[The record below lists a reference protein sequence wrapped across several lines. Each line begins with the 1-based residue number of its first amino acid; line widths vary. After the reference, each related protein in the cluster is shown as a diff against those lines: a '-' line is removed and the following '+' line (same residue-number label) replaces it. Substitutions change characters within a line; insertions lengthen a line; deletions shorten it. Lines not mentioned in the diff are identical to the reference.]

1 MNKKLVL
8 GIFVAFSAGAFW
20 ACGSG
25 DVVESDDNLEGLAVA
40 LLDQIGDVEVAKAI
54 SSCTEDPQCAAE
66 MGNAPSLAVQSSSS
80 SSKPASSSATPKS
93 SGTMSSSGLNLSFG
107 PVGHKSSSSNTPPPS
122 STTIESSSSIVVP
135 AGQYGYCTPS
145 PKKVDLNKEVVWTFN
160 WDTKTS
166 GVGTSDILAATYSW
180 DIPNG
185 TTATGTAK
193 AVSTTYAVSGPKT
206 ASVTVSTPS
215 HGAQTIACAEGVNV
229 NGSPIT
235 GCKCESTNIEP
246 DVSTGEVAKWTASG
260 CTTGTGF
267 TLTYAW
273 TGATPDA
280 TGLVATAPVAEKGDE
295 VKGVVLTVAND
306 DNTVV
311 NIPCADAKA
320 QDKTKPDYVLTFEG
334 NQIPQTGIA
343 VKNEGCVVVSGT
355 WTAQGYNPK
364 LSVVCEVACADMD
377 GKSCYQT
384 TNAVSIS
391 VGSGTA
397 VSGQYSASASAL
409 LTNSL
414 SGSIEGKSVCVS
426 FSGMVKDGEATCKL
440 STN

>member
-40 LLDQIGDVEVAKAI
+40 LLDQIGDVEVAKAV
-54 SSCTEDPQCAAE
+54 STCAENPQCAAE

-122 STTIESSSSIVVP
+122 SATVQSSSSIVVP

-235 GCKCESTNIEP
+235 GCKCASTNISP
-246 DVSTGEVAKWTASG
+246 DVAKGESAKWTATG
-260 CTTGTGF
+260 CKTGDGF

-273 TGATPDA
+273 TGATADA
-280 TGLVATAPVAEKGDE
+280 TGLEATAPVTKKGDM
-295 VKGVVLTVAND
+295 VTGVVLTVAND

-311 NIPCADAKA
+311 DIPCESAKA
-320 QDKTKPDYVLTFEG
+320 IDNTQPDYLFTIAG
-334 NQIPQTGIA
+334 NQITGTIDT
-343 VKNEGCVVVSGT
+343 VLNEGCMTIRGE
-355 WTAQGYNPK
+355 WTDQYNSPK
-364 LSVVCEVACADMD
+364 FKVMCD
-377 GKSCYQT
+377 GKADDQQ
-384 TNAVSIS
+384 
-391 VGSGTA
+391 VGMTFTMTYG
-397 VSGQYSASASAL
+397 
-409 LTNSL
+409 
-414 SGSIEGKSVCVS
+414 GKSVATGSGPWGFSNAGAEIGQMKMGEIAFDNICVTFTGAS
-426 FSGMVKDGEATCKL
+426 FVTCKI
-440 STN
+440 TQ

>member
-8 GIFVAFSAGAFW
+8 GISVAFMAGGFW

-145 PKKVDLNKEVVWTFN
+145 AKTAELKGAVTWTFN

-180 DIPNG
+180 EIPDG
-185 TTATGTAK
+185 TPATGTTK
-193 AVSTTYAVSGPKT
+193 AVSTAYEVSGPKT

-215 HGAQTIACAEGVNV
+215 HGAQTIACAEGVNI
-229 NGSPIT
+229 NGAPIT
-235 GCKCESTNIEP
+235 GCVCKPDTTVVDIATNPI
-246 DVSTGEVAKWTASG
+246 AKWTVSG
-260 CTTGTGF
+260 CVSQGKNIIGYT
-267 TLTYAW
+267 W
-273 TGATPDA
+273 TGATGEADVGA
-280 TGLVATAPVAEKGDE
+280 FEMTQDKQEVSPV
-295 VKGVVLTVAND
+295 VTVAND
-306 DNTVV
+306 DNTKKDVTCPTV
-311 NIPCADAKA
+311 KAWDSANPAFTLELPYEGPDALVAGIYTISMLHEVWNGTANVKA
-320 QDKTKPDYVLTFEG
+320 PMENLQLNTPNNASCTIKINGKE
-334 NQIPQTGIA
+334 QT
-343 VKNEGCVVVSGT
+343 VSGYT
-355 WTAQGYNPK
+355 PLKN
-364 LSVVCEVACADMD
+364 SADEIIMD
-377 GKSCYQT
+377 VPANCI
-384 TNAVSIS
+384 NRIS
-391 VGSGTA
+391 A
-397 VSGQYSASASAL
+397 Y
-409 LTNSL
+409 
-414 SGSIEGKSVCVS
+414 
-426 FSGMVKDGEATCKL
+426 
-440 STN
+440 